1 MFIEF
6 GSARRKIALN
16 LLRFSEMVVRKDRTC
31 IRVNCG
37 DMSNVV
43 LFQYALL
50 WGLSAVCL
58 CLFVF
63 LVSTGKSLM
72 LQTVGDECEKVL
84 LYPLIFCSSVD
95 KYARACLGD
104 QKNFA

>member
-1 MFIEF
+1 M
-6 GSARRKIALN
+6 LCC
-16 LLRFSEMVVRKDRTC
+16 FSTLFY
-31 IRVNCG
+31 G
-37 DMSNVV
+37 DYP
-43 LFQYALL
+43 LF
-50 WGLSAVCL
+50 VCVF
-58 CLFVF
+58 FVF

-95 KYARACLGD
+95 KYAQACLGD